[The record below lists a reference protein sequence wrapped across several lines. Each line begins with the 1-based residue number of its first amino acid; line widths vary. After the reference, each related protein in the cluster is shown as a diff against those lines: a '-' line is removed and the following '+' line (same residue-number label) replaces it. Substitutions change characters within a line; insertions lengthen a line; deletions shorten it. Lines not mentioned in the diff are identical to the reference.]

1 MNQFDTRMAQG
12 FERLLEV
19 AGEERELVYLNSSG
33 ERVTSQVT
41 VIWSNEAL
49 RQEPISDTAGNIYYQ
64 GDVLMTIRKSDFDGL
79 PMPALCIESPAGY
92 VFQVT
97 DVIYDYETWSVKLVR
112 NR

>member
-1 MNQFDTRMAQG
+1 MAQG

-19 AGEERELVYLNSSG
+19 AGEVRELVYLNSSG
-33 ERVTSQVT
+33 AQITSVAT

-49 RQEPISDTAGNIYYQ
+49 RQEAIADTGSGNVYYK

-79 PMPALCIESPAGY
+79 PTRELYLQSPSGY
-92 VFQVT
+92 VLHVA
-97 DVIYDYETWSVKLVR
+97 DVVYDDETWRMTLVR